1 MSLLQQMRVRMH
13 STNVLQSLHDCVP
26 TSVKEKLIS
35 AMMARARDTGPE
47 LREKSR
53 HSQQQ
58 ESHSDIETVPEEE
71 SVRLLDVEQ

>member
-1 MSLLQQMRVRMH
+1 MI
-13 STNVLQSLHDCVP
+13 CVP
-26 TSVKEKLIS
+26 TSVLTMKES
-35 AMMARARDTGPE
+35 V
-47 LREKSR
+47 REKSR

>member
-1 MSLLQQMRVRMH
+1 MSLLQQMSVRMH

-26 TSVKEKLIS
+26 TSVLTMKES
-35 AMMARARDTGPE
+35 V
-47 LREKSR
+47 REKSR